1 MEVLPETPTPRNG
14 SGSELATALDSL
26 PDVLESIADGFHQI
40 DAAGRFVRF
49 NAVARDIYCAQG
61 LDPDKLVGQSV
72 FDTFSDIGVSQ
83 QGRALRQALRGE
95 ANSFEAEY
103 APWQRWFAIRN
114 HPLPTGGVATFFLD
128 ITARKQSEQALDE
141 SEKLYRALVEVS
153 PQTVWYGGADGAIT
167 FVNQHW
173 LTYSGMSFEESL
185 GNGWASA
192 IDPAHRERILAAWL
206 KAAPLGRWELEI
218 PFRRHDGAMRWHLAR
233 GLAVRDA
240 QGRIDRWIGIAVDI
254 DERKQV
260 QEALLES
267 EEKYRTLFDSMDE
280 GYCVIEMIPDGRGG
294 FKDWRF
300 LETNPAFNEQ
310 NPLPGMAIG
319 RRMTEMVPAIEAKWF
334 EIYGKVAL
342 TGEAIRFTEDSD
354 ALSRWFDLFAFRI
367 GGEGSLKVAVLFTN
381 ITQRVQAERALR
393 DSDERFRALATA
405 SSSVVYRMDANWQHA
420 IEVDGRNFLIDT
432 TQPRVNWI
440 DSYVPAE
447 DQDSCWAA
455 IHEAIA
461 NKRMYELEHRV
472 RRADGS
478 MGWTNSR
485 AVPVLDRNGEIAEWF
500 GMAVDITERKL
511 AEEALLKTEKLA
523 LVGRLAATISHEI
536 NNPLESV
543 TNLLYLL
550 ESERNIDTIQQYA
563 AMAQKELSRVS
574 HIVTHTLRLS
584 RESTAPA
591 EEKIS
596 GLLDSALAIYE
607 GRIRVSEI
615 QLRRDYAV
623 DDFVVCYASELRQ
636 VFTNLIGNAFDATRA
651 GGTLTLRTR
660 RRRHERT
667 GEPGVSVLIAD
678 TGHGM
683 SADTLRRISEPFFTT
698 KGNNGTG
705 LGVWVSKS
713 ILDKHKASFR
723 VKSCEEPGRSGT
735 AWSIWLPLTM
745 TIETAYG

>member
-1 MEVLPETPTPRNG
+1 M
-14 SGSELATALDSL
+14 
-26 PDVLESIADGFHQI
+26 
-40 DAAGRFVRF
+40 
-49 NAVARDIYCAQG
+49 
-61 LDPDKLVGQSV
+61 
-72 FDTFSDIGVSQ
+72 
-83 QGRALRQALRGE
+83 
-95 ANSFEAEY
+95 
-103 APWQRWFAIRN
+103 
-114 HPLPTGGVATFFLD
+114 
-128 ITARKQSEQALDE
+128 
-141 SEKLYRALVEVS
+141 
-153 PQTVWYGGADGAIT
+153 
-167 FVNQHW
+167 
-173 LTYSGMSFEESL
+173 
-185 GNGWASA
+185 
-192 IDPAHRERILAAWL
+192 
-206 KAAPLGRWELEI
+206 EI
-218 PFRRHDGAMRWHLAR
+218 PFVRRDGTARWHLAR
-233 GLAVRDA
+233 GLAIAGSDGSVE
-240 QGRIDRWIGIAVDI
+240 RWVGVAVDI
-254 DERKQV
+254 HEQKQT
-260 QEALLES
+260 EDALRSS

-310 NPLPGMAIG
+310 NPIPGMAIG
-319 RRMTEMVPAIEAKWF
+319 KCMTELVPAIEPKWF

-342 TGEAIRFTEDSD
+342 TGESIRFAEDSD

-381 ITQRVQAERALR
+381 ITQRVKAERALR
-393 DSDERFRALATA
+393 DSEERFRALATA
-405 SSSVVYRMDANWQHA
+405 SSSVVYRMDADWQHA
-420 IEVDGRNFLIDT
+420 IEVDGRNFLVDT
-432 TQPRVNWI
+432 TQPRMNWI

-447 DQDSCWAA
+447 DQESCWAA
-455 IHEAIA
+455 IRQAVA
-461 NKRMYELEHRV
+461 NKSVYELEHRV
-472 RRADGS
+472 QRADGTI
-478 MGWTNSR
+478 GWTNSK

-500 GMAVDITERKL
+500 GMAVDITERKR

-543 TNLLYLL
+543 TNLLYLM
-550 ESERNIDTIQQYA
+550 EGDRDIDSIHKYA

-591 EEKIS
+591 EENLS
-596 GLLDSALAIYE
+596 SLLDSALAIYE

-615 QLRRDYAV
+615 QLRRDYDV
-623 DDFVVCYASELRQ
+623 EDTVTCYASELRQ

-667 GEPGVSVLIAD
+667 GQSGVSVLIAD

-723 VKSCEEPGRSGT
+723 VKSSEQMGKSGT
-735 AWSIWLPLTM
+735 IWSIWLPLTM
-745 TIETAYG
+745 TVETAYG